1 MRLWSKWRWNI
12 PYWVTSEV
20 YAKSHDDQLAT
31 DRATARGIPSDAK
44 SETNDEHEFLD
55 ISGQSNIQIYMIGS
69 PLKYA
74 PSPATI
80 ARPWTEL
87 QAVQFPQ
94 GRSYNR
100 TTNMCSRSVSV
111 KVMLKYTLL
120 GHLWSICQVP
130 RQSHVSG
137 RSYKHWN
144 SLRCEIRIARR
155 TWDLARFWSKWHWNI
170 HY

>member
-100 TTNMCSRSVSV
+100 TTNVRSRSVRV
-111 KVMLKYTLL
+111 KVTLKYTLL
-120 GHLWSICQVP
+120 RRLWSICQVP
-130 RQSHVSG
+130 WRSVSYG
-137 RSYKHWN
+137 WSYKQGN
-144 SLRCEIRIARR
+144 FLRCAITNARR
-155 TWDLARFWSKWHWNI
+155 SWDPGRLGSKWR
-170 HY
+170 